1 MKLSLLANM
10 CFKPLQIWWYH
21 SVTWCFTPAIYH
33 PHPYPYHWFILSPG
47 ASPQAACSVGEH
59 GATRTP
65 PPQHR
70 APDHYDDDGGDDD
83 DDDDN
88 DDNNC
93 DDDNDDNNCDDDN
106 DDNMVMVH
114 QEWGSIC
121 ESRWKFSSLTRNLNH
136 FEFWNL
142 FLCSHCVCGGRL
154 SQPSSLT

>member
-1 MKLSLLANM
+1 MKSSVSKM
-10 CFKPLQIWWYH
+10 CSNPLKI
-21 SVTWCFTPAIYH
+21 IIRNI
-33 PHPYPYHWFILSPG
+33 ILWPG

-65 PPQHR
+65 LPQHR

-83 DDDDN
+83 D
-88 DDNNC
+88 

-121 ESRWKFSSLTRNLNH
+121 ESRWKFSSWR
-136 FEFWNL
+136 
-142 FLCSHCVCGGRL
+142 GI
-154 SQPSSLT
+154 

>member
-1 MKLSLLANM
+1 MKSSVFFGKNV
-10 CFKPLQIWWYH
+10 LQ
-21 SVTWCFTPAIYH
+21 H
-33 PHPYPYHWFILSPG
+33 PQDNHQKYDDIILWPG
-47 ASPQAACSVGEH
+47 ASPQAVCSVGEH

-83 DDDDN
+83 D
-88 DDNNC
+88 